1 MVKFVINYM
10 PNIQT
15 QRKFKNAHQQILFFN
30 CFFSMLLICLL
41 IYRARL
47 HYSGL
52 PRSGEIFIPDSVAIY
67 TSPQQKSLRFGGDMK
82 SNPVCAGAVQ
92 TGKRKTEN
100 SS

>member
-1 MVKFVINYM
+1 M

-47 HYSGL
+47 TYPGFH
-52 PRSGEIFIPDSVAIY
+52 RSGAIFIPDSVAVC
-67 TSPQQKSLRFGGDMK
+67 TAPQQKSLRFGGDMK
-82 SNPVCAGAVQ
+82 SIQYVLEQCINRPI
-92 TGKRKTEN
+92 R
-100 SS
+100 